1 MDKTDEKP
9 LHPLHRSADGTCTS
23 NHLSAPLQPKSNQTQ
38 NEPVYLVCPNNSLP
52 EIREVTLVRRN
63 VGHRFGMR
71 IESLGCG
78 IYVTTVLRNSPA
90 ATAGLKVG
98 DELLT
103 IDGEPVSH
111 MSTHGA
117 TERVRS
123 SASEVLRITYRPRTP
138 VTCIREVA
146 VKKIDG
152 RVGIR
157 LKRRK
162 EGLFVDVVLPFSAAS
177 NAGIRE
183 GDELI
188 RVNNQPIN
196 GWSQDAASQLLRDF
210 PNGENMILYIR
221 QIHPFSNCYEANHPM
236 DSLHYKRHAI
246 PNRTTSLEI
255 LRETDERTSNQQV
268 STKVPN
274 ELVERRYPSRNTWEN
289 NNLLHQCGCEPYSV
303 FLRSVSH
310 QAENEDPFKEHQS
323 PRSRHLQNGPFG
335 MVNSL
340 SDWAVRYGTNNGSK

>member
-1 MDKTDEKP
+1 M
-9 LHPLHRSADGTCTS
+9 S
-23 NHLSAPLQPKSNQTQ
+23 NHLSAPLSPKSHQMQ
-38 NEPVYLVCPNNSLP
+38 KEPVYLVCPNNSLP
-52 EIREVTLVRRN
+52 EVREVTLVRRN

-138 VTCIREVA
+138 VTCIREVT

-162 EGLFVDVVLPFSAAS
+162 EGLFVDVVLPCSAAS

-188 RVNNQPIN
+188 KVNNQPIN

-221 QIHPFSNCYEANHPM
+221 QIHPFSNCYETNNPM
-236 DSLHYKRHAI
+236 NSLHYKRHAI

-255 LRETDERTSNQQV
+255 LRETDEKTSNQQV
-268 STKVPN
+268 ATKTAN
-274 ELVERRYPSRNTWEN
+274 DSINRRYPSRNACET
-289 NNLLHQCGCEPYSV
+289 NNLLDQCSCEPYSV
-303 FLRSVSH
+303 FLRNVYY
-310 QAENEDPFKEHQS
+310 QTQKEDLFKEHLS
-323 PRSRHLQNGPFG
+323 PRSGHLQNGSFG

-340 SDWAVRYGTNNGSK
+340 SDWAVRYGTNNECK